1 MTKKIDDLTTGTA
14 ASPSPPSP
22 PSPRSQPDDS
32 GLTETCVASATIHRG
47 KFLTLKQDIVRLPDG
62 KQAGREYVLHPGAVM
77 MIPLFDDGTVLMER
91 QFRYPIGEVMVEF
104 PAGKL
109 DPEEGAQRCGEREL
123 LEETGYRAARWDYLT
138 RIHPVISYSTEFIDL
153 FLARGLTAG
162 QAALDDGEFLE
173 TFITPAGQVIDWVRQ
188 GRITDVKTIIGA
200 FWLEKI
206 LSGAWQPG
214 EQQEPA
220 FPPSRPAQG

>member
-1 MTKKIDDLTTGTA
+1 MTDKTSPASSPTPDVQDDHL
-14 ASPSPPSP
+14 
-22 PSPRSQPDDS
+22 R
-32 GLTETCVASATIHRG
+32 ETPVASATIHRG

-62 KQAGREYVLHPGAVM
+62 KQTGREYVLHPGAVM

-91 QFRYPIGEVMVEF
+91 QFRYPVGEVMLEF

-109 DPEEGAQRCGEREL
+109 DPEEGALVCGQREL
-123 LEETGYRAARWDYLT
+123 IEETGYTANRWDYLT

-153 FLARGLTAG
+153 FLARDLTAG
-162 QAALDDGEFLE
+162 ESKLDDGEFLE
-173 TFITPAGQVIDWVRQ
+173 TFITPVGQVIDWVRQ

-206 LSGAWQPG
+206 ISGAWQPG
-214 EQQEPA
+214 EQAEPP
-220 FPPSRPAQG
+220 FPKQRAAG

>member
-1 MTKKIDDLTTGTA
+1 MTNKIDDLTE
-14 ASPSPPSP
+14 
-22 PSPRSQPDDS
+22 QDDT

-47 KFLTLKQDIVRLPDG
+47 KFLTLRHDIVRLPDG

-153 FLARGLTAG
+153 FLARDLTAG

-206 LSGAWQPG
+206 LSGAWQPS
-214 EQQEPA
+214 EQREPA
-220 FPPSRPAQG
+220 FPASRPTQG

>member
-1 MTKKIDDLTTGTA
+1 MTDKTLPDSSQSSEVSDDHL
-14 ASPSPPSP
+14 
-22 PSPRSQPDDS
+22 R
-32 GLTETCVASATIHRG
+32 ETPVASATIHRG

-62 KQAGREYVLHPGAVM
+62 KQTGREYVLHPGAVM

-91 QFRYPIGEVMVEF
+91 QFRYPVGEVMLEF

-109 DPEEGAQRCGEREL
+109 DPEEGALVCGKREL
-123 LEETGYRAARWDYLT
+123 LEETGYTATRWDYLT

-153 FLARGLTAG
+153 FLARDLTAG
-162 QAALDDGEFLE
+162 ESKLDDGEFLE
-173 TFITPAGQVIDWVRQ
+173 TFVTPVGQVIDWVRQ

-206 LSGAWQPG
+206 VSGIWQPG
-214 EQQEPA
+214 EQAEPP
-220 FPPSRPAQG
+220 FPAARAAG

>member
-1 MTKKIDDLTTGTA
+1 MTDKTTA
-14 ASPSPPSP
+14 NAPAI
-22 PSPRSQPDDS
+22 PDPHTQDADA
-32 GLTETCVASATIHRG
+32 GLKEVCVASATLHRG

-62 KQAGREYVLHPGAVM
+62 KQTGREYVLHPGAVM

-91 QFRYPIGEVMVEF
+91 QFRYPIGEVMLEF

-123 LEETGYRAARWDYLT
+123 LEETGYSASRWDYLT

-162 QAALDDGEFLE
+162 EARLDDGEFLE
-173 TFITPAGQVIDWVRQ
+173 TFIVPAGQVIDWVRA

-200 FWLEKI
+200 FWLEKVM
-206 LSGAWQPG
+206 SGTWQPG
-214 EQQEPA
+214 EQTPPA
-220 FPPSRPAQG
+220 YRRPADGSHR

>member
-1 MTKKIDDLTTGTA
+1 MSK
-14 ASPSPPSP
+14 PSQTPPSALP
-22 PSPRSQPDDS
+22 TPDNDAH
-32 GLTETCVASATIHRG
+32 LREEAIASATLHQG

-62 KQAGREYVLHPGAVM
+62 KTTGREYVLHPGAVM

-91 QFRYPIGEVMVEF
+91 QFRYAVRDVMLEF

-109 DPEEGAQRCGEREL
+109 DPEEGGQRCGEREL
-123 LEETGYRAARWDYLT
+123 REETGYSAARWDYLT

-153 FLARGLTAG
+153 FLARDLTAG
-162 QAALDDGEFLE
+162 EAALDEGEFLE
-173 TFITPAGQVIDWVRQ
+173 TLIVPSGQVIDWVRQ
-188 GRITDVKTIIGA
+188 GRISDVKTIIGA

-214 EQQEPA
+214 EQTAPE
-220 FPPSRPAQG
+220 

>member
-1 MTKKIDDLTTGTA
+1 MTDKTHKA
-14 ASPSPPSP
+14 PPAPASGADEHLS
-22 PSPRSQPDDS
+22 
-32 GLTETCVASATIHRG
+32 ETCVASATLHRG

-91 QFRYPIGEVMVEF
+91 QFRYPVGEVMLEF

-109 DPEEGAQRCGEREL
+109 DPEEGALRCGQREL
-123 LEETGYRAARWDYLT
+123 LEETGYTAQRWDYLT

-153 FLARGLTAG
+153 FLARDLTSG
-162 QAALDDGEFLE
+162 ESKLDDGEFLE

-206 LSGAWQPG
+206 LSGTWQPG
-214 EQQEPA
+214 EQSEPP
-220 FPPSRPAQG
+220 FPVSRVG

>member
-1 MTKKIDDLTTGTA
+1 MTDKTHKA
-14 ASPSPPSP
+14 PPAPASGADEHLS
-22 PSPRSQPDDS
+22 
-32 GLTETCVASATIHRG
+32 ETCVASATLHRG

-91 QFRYPIGEVMVEF
+91 QFRYPVGEVMLEF

-109 DPEEGAQRCGEREL
+109 DPEEGALRCGQREL
-123 LEETGYRAARWDYLT
+123 LEETGYTAQRWDYLT

-153 FLARGLTAG
+153 FLARDLTAG
-162 QAALDDGEFLE
+162 ESKLDDGEFLE

-206 LSGAWQPG
+206 LSGTWQPG
-214 EQQEPA
+214 EQSEPP
-220 FPPSRPAQG
+220 FPVSRVG

>member
-1 MTKKIDDLTTGTA
+1 M
-14 ASPSPPSP
+14 
-22 PSPRSQPDDS
+22 
-32 GLTETCVASATIHRG
+32 ASATLHRG

-91 QFRYPIGEVMVEF
+91 QFRYPVGEVMLEF

-109 DPEEGAQRCGEREL
+109 DPEEGALRCGQREL
-123 LEETGYRAARWDYLT
+123 REETGYTAQRWDYLT

-153 FLARGLTAG
+153 FLARDLTAG
-162 QAALDDGEFLE
+162 ESQLDDGEFLE

-200 FWLEKI
+200 FWVEKI
-206 LSGAWQPG
+206 LSGTWQPG
-214 EQQEPA
+214 EQAEPP
-220 FPPSRPAQG
+220 FPLSRVG